1 MVVWELGGEEIQHEV
16 GGMFLTEVL
25 AENVYCE
32 LATGFC
38 DTTRKPLTSA
48 GPTWALRSQNYVLR
62 CYNMALS
69 NL

>member
-1 MVVWELGGEEIQHEV
+1 MVVWEQGGEEIQHKV
-16 GGMFLTEVL
+16 RGMFLTEVL

-32 LATGFC
+32 PATGFC
-38 DTTRKPLTSA
+38 DITRKPPTST
-48 GPTWALRSQNYVLR
+48 GPTWALHSQNYVLR

>member
-1 MVVWELGGEEIQHEV
+1 MVAWEQGGQEIQHEV
-16 GGMFLTEVL
+16 RGMFLTEVL

-32 LATGFC
+32 PATGFC
-38 DTTRKPLTSA
+38 DITRKPLKPI
-48 GPTWALRSQNYVLR
+48 GPTQAVHSQNYVLR